1 MEYCVVRFST
11 KLLKAHGCDYINDMR
26 KLFFESIYS
35 PSKGVILVIVENQ
48 TDDDGNAVR
57 FDADCFLLMREF
69 FESLLLSFTNIK
81 NKDVSTIE
89 KPISTA
95 VEE

>member
-1 MEYCVVRFST
+1 MEYCIVKFST

-26 KLFFESIYS
+26 KLFFENVYS
-35 PSKGVILVIVENQ
+35 PKKGCILVIVENQ
-48 TDDDGNAVR
+48 EDNEGEAIR
-57 FDADCFLLMREF
+57 FDADCFLLMKEF

-81 NKDVSTIE
+81 KDVLKIE
-89 KPISTA
+89 KSIPTA

>member
-1 MEYCVVRFST
+1 
-11 KLLKAHGCDYINDMR
+11 
-26 KLFFESIYS
+26 
-35 PSKGVILVIVENQ
+35 VIVENQ